1 VLGDRDLGRSMRI
14 GDRPHHTR
22 HSVGRRALALA
33 AMELVVRW
41 LLRAQLLT
49 VVAGLHLPSAASAGV
64 RRCGEPRMNFFD
76 KVTNN
81 LKQMSDQRV
90 ARLSHVMLR
99 TDPAALNV
107 RTKGEAYELLSAW
120 AEVIGDDEERF
131 ARCARERSE
140 CQSKDKGG
148 DLGYKTRASLN
159 REFCDVAFGE
169 EPGKV
174 YGPLETES
182 GLHLIYL
189 HSCREPEGQAT
200 FPEWM
205 VKAGLAKNE

>member
-1 VLGDRDLGRSMRI
+1 ML
-14 GDRPHHTR
+14 
-22 HSVGRRALALA
+22 
-33 AMELVVRW
+33 
-41 LLRAQLLT
+41 
-49 VVAGLHLPSAASAGV
+49 
-64 RRCGEPRMNFFD
+64 
-76 KVTNN
+76 
-81 LKQMSDQRV
+81 V
-90 ARLSHVMLR
+90 ARKECTQSGCAPVWR
-99 TDPAALNV
+99 FV
-107 RTKGEAYELLSAW
+107 LLQGGGSA
-120 AEVIGDDEERF
+120 E
-131 ARCARERSE
+131 RCARERSE

-189 HSCREPEGQAT
+189 HSCREPDGQAT